1 MAFTAVGGS
10 THGSLSGTTAVVIVA
25 APTAALTNR
34 LVKTITVNNVDTAS
48 VSVSLFKAGLRFIG
62 PITLDVADTLIV
74 DDVIGITSTGTTANI
89 TASMSTA
96 VVTTA
101 PVWTAT
107 WGDAT

>member
-10 THGSLSGTTAVVIVA
+10 THGSLSGTTAVTIVA
-25 APTAALTNR
+25 APTAANTNR
-34 LVKTITVNNVDTAS
+34 LVKTITVDNIDS
-48 VSVSLFKAGLRFIG
+48 VSVNVSLFKAGLKFLG
-62 PITLDVADTLIV
+62 PITLNVSDTLIF

-101 PVWTAT
+101 PTFTAT
-107 WGDAT
+107 WGEAT